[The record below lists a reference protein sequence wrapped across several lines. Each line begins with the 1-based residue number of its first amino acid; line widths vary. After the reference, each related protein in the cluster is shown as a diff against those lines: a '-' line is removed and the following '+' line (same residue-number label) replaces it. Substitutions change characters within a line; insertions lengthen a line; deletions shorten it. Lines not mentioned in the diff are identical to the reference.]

1 MIKVVSKGVASDPHD
16 LNGVGSV
23 QGVGGG
29 HAEAAAVAALT
40 PAAADDIFTTRQ
52 KESEAGRPTGWYRS
66 ATIHK

>member
-29 HAEAAAVAALT
+29 HAEAAAVAAL
-40 PAAADDIFTTRQ
+40 PAAAADIFTTRQ
-52 KESEAGRPTGWYRS
+52 Q
-66 ATIHK
+66 

>member
-1 MIKVVSKGVASDPHD
+1 MVTIGVASDPHD

-40 PAAADDIFTTRQ
+40 PAAAADIFTTRQ
-52 KESEAGRPTGWYRS
+52 Q
-66 ATIHK
+66 

>member
-40 PAAADDIFTTRQ
+40 PAAAAAADIFTTRQ
-52 KESEAGRPTGWYRS
+52 Q
-66 ATIHK
+66 